1 MTSDMLTKS
10 CSSLIN
16 FSVIT
21 IHPSVTDPV
30 ESLFPPGF
38 RKNRHWVGQFPT
50 GSVNY
55 FWLEFLIGLFDSK
68 NGQLSKIRGFL
79 LFFHYPVPRKWLFY
93 NTFIVAKLKELS

>member
-21 IHPSVTDPV
+21 IHPSLTDPV

-38 RKNRHWVGQFPT
+38 PKNLIIKRGIFKHQIRANGKQT
-50 GSVNY
+50 SVNM
-55 FWLEFLIGLFDSK
+55 
-68 NGQLSKIRGFL
+68 N
-79 LFFHYPVPRKWLFY
+79 
-93 NTFIVAKLKELS
+93 N